1 MKKKMMDF
9 DYYEECLT
17 SISNKILLW
26 LCYSHYSWCLYHYLK
41 INWVFKGLKKSKTY
55 WSTGAGQETDS
66 DIPTTLEMSY
76 HKWEGLLFTLGSFTQ
91 FYPGKI
97 GRGMNFL
104 HLSKFV
110 SSHLKR
116 FLWREK
122 LTLLQLLIN

>member
-41 INWVFKGLKKSKTY
+41 INWVFKGLRKSKTY

-66 DIPTTLEMSY
+66 DRPPTLEMSLPQMGRFTMY
-76 HKWEGLLFTLGSFTQ
+76 FGVFYIILPWKNSKRYELFTSF
-91 FYPGKI
+91 KI
-97 GRGMNFL
+97 CFF
-104 HLSKFV
+104 SFKKIFV
-110 SSHLKR
+110 KI
-116 FLWREK
+116 K
-122 LTLLQLLIN
+122 V